1 MRILLFCPT
10 WSERGVQAI
19 RPETVECIKSLV
31 QPEGVEVTVKISDN
45 NPYERTGDRRG
56 DHENTLF
63 QYQLARELTLKGGY
77 DYLFTVEHDMI
88 VPKDAL
94 IKLLEINAGVA
105 YGVYRFRQNPAI
117 LNVYR
122 AVSKKARFPDFS
134 LDYFPETLERA
145 RRQVITECSGLGFGC
160 TLIKREVLEK
170 VEIRRF
176 EVGGHPSP
184 DMQFAADCV
193 RLGIVMKAHFG
204 VSCGH
209 IKPNG
214 TVLWPEDREDDV
226 KNIKIYINK
235 PFRYTVG
242 GRSTRFKEG
251 EEVEFP
257 EDAALEL
264 ARGGYLTIL
273 EPESPAVKVVNR
285 PKGNV
290 AKAVK

>member
-1 MRILLFCPT
+1 MKILLFCPT
-10 WSERGVQAI
+10 WSDNGVLAVRQETLDSI
-19 RPETVECIKSLV
+19 SGLIIPENVSL
-31 QPEGVEVTVKISDN
+31 TIKISDN
-45 NPYERTGDRRG
+45 NLRARTGDRRG
-56 DHENTLF
+56 DHENTLH
-63 QYQLARELTLKGGY
+63 QYKLARFITLNEGY

-88 VPKDAL
+88 IPPDAL
-94 IKLLEINAGVA
+94 VNLLEVDAGVA
-105 YGVYRFRQNPAI
+105 FGVYRFRQKPAV
-117 LNVYR
+117 LNIYR
-122 AVSKKARFPDFS
+122 SVNKKARWAGQS
-134 LDYFPETLERA
+134 LDYFPDLLKKAQSE
-145 RRQVITECSGLGFGC
+145 VITECSGLGFGC

-170 VEIRRF
+170 VEMRRF

-214 TVLWPEDREDDV
+214 TVLWPEDREDDM

-257 EDAALEL
+257 EEAALEL

-273 EPESPAVKVVNR
+273 EPESPAVKVVNK

>member
-19 RPETVECIKSLV
+19 RPETVECIKNLIH
-31 QPEGVEVTVKISDN
+31 PEGVEVTVKISDN
-45 NPYERTGDRRG
+45 NPHERTGDRRG

-63 QYQLARELTLKGGY
+63 QYQLARELMLKGGY

-94 IKLLEINAGVA
+94 VKLLEVNAGVA
-105 YGVYRFRQNPAI
+105 YGVYRFRQKPAV

-122 AVSKKARFPDFS
+122 AVGKKARFPDFS
-134 LDYFPETLERA
+134 LDYFPEVLERA
-145 RRQVITECSGLGFGC
+145 RRQVITDCSGLGFGC

-170 VEIRRF
+170 VEMRRF

-214 TVLWPEDREDDV
+214 TVLWPEDREDDM

-273 EPESPAVKVVNR
+273 EPESPAVKIVNKPR
-285 PKGNV
+285 GNV

>member
-273 EPESPAVKVVNR
+273 EPESPAVKIVNK

>member
-31 QPEGVEVTVKISDN
+31 HPEGVEVTVKISDN

-184 DMQFAADCV
+184 DMQFAADCMRNNV
-193 RLGIVMKAHFG
+193 VMKAHFG

-209 IKPNG
+209 IKPDG
-214 TVLWPEDREDDV
+214 TVLWPDESEDNMSKV
-226 KNIKIYINK
+226 KIYINR
-235 PFRYTVG
+235 PFRFTVD
-242 GRSTRFKEG
+242 GRSIRFKEG
-251 EEVEFP
+251 EQSELP
-257 EDAALEL
+257 EDSALEL
-264 ARGGYLTIL
+264 SRAGYLTIL
-273 EPESPAVKVVNR
+273 DEEPAVKIVNE
-285 PKGNV
+285 PKAKMG
-290 AKAVK
+290 KAVK

>member
-214 TVLWPEDREDDV
+214 TVLWPEDREDDM

-257 EDAALEL
+257 EEAALEL

-273 EPESPAVKVVNR
+273 EPESPAVKVVNK
-285 PKGNV
+285 PKGNA